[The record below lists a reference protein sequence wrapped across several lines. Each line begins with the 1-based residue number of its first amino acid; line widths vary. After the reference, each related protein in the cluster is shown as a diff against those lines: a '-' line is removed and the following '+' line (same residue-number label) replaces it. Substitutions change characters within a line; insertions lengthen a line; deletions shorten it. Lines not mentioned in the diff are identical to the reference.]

1 MLIILGGGEFF
12 LKGSEWTPIY
22 LMIVLIIAAILL
34 VEVIKP
40 VMKQAASSASSNLAQ
55 SNNLIGGF
63 SIIIFEDKIKKLFSK
78 NKIFKGVF
86 KPQPALTLT
95 QKLF

>member
-1 MLIILGGGEFF
+1 M
-12 LKGSEWTPIY
+12 KGSEWTPIY

-40 VMKQAASSASSNLAQ
+40 VMKQAASTASSNLAQ

-63 SIIIFEDKIKKLFSK
+63 SISLLTEDKIKKFLEK
-78 NKIFKGVF
+78 KIKFLEETF
-86 KPQPALTLT
+86 NSMQT
-95 QKLF
+95 QIPI